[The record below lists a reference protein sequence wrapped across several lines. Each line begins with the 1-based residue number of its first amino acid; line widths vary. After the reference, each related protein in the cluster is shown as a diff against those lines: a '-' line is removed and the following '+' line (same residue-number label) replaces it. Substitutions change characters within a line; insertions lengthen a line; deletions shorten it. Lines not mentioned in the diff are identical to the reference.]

1 MFDFQ
6 NIQRFI
12 PTKSKKDRL
21 KILFCF
27 LILIV
32 LYGFHYYNRSS
43 LDRSNKTVLIC
54 VKCRSK
60 ALREFSNINSQ
71 KCKLCGGKMLRV
83 YKCSKCSYE
92 FGVDEKKMLKRKDC
106 ATEEDFHNQRIVEKR
121 CPNCL
126 SIETYP
132 MGKNDIGTKLP
143 RKHLIPNHIKIYN

>member
-6 NIQRFI
+6 HIQRLI

-21 KILFCF
+21 KILSLF

-32 LYGFHYYNRSS
+32 LCGFHYYNCSS
-43 LDRSNKTVLIC
+43 LGRGNKTVLIC

-60 ALREFSNINSQ
+60 ALCEFSNINNQ
-71 KCKLCGGKMLRV
+71 KCKLCGGKMLRA

-92 FGVDEKKMLKRKDC
+92 FGVNEKKMLTRKDC
-106 ATEEDFHNQRIVEKR
+106 ASEEDFHNQRILEKR

-132 MGKNDIGTKLP
+132 IGENDIGTKLP
-143 RKHLIPNHIKIYN
+143 REHIIPNRTKIHN